1 MKIFPAID
9 IEDGH
14 CVRLKQ
20 GKIGD
25 LTVYGDD
32 PVKMA
37 LKWEALGAK
46 YLHVVDLDGAFKG
59 NGVNTEVIHR
69 ICQAVKIPVEVG
81 GGIRTEQAI
90 KQHIENGVWRVIIG
104 SKAVASPYF
113 AIQAAKKYGADH
125 IAVSVDAHGDTVA
138 TNGWV
143 DGSRQKVLPFV
154 KTLLENGVN
163 TIVYTDI
170 SRDGMLTG
178 PNFEMM
184 GKLQALP
191 GSASLLPEAFP
202 VQTTCGS
209 SLTWDSTVRSPA
221 KPSMK
226 KKSPWKRSW
235 RSRRS
240 KGFRLTGSRLM

>member
-1 MKIFPAID
+1 MYWDSSRKIRARRAYDLEEFSRMVTKMKIFPAID

-20 GKIGD
+20 GKIQD

-90 KQHIENGVWRVIIG
+90 KQRIENGVWRVIIG
-104 SKAVASPYF
+104 SVA
-113 AIQAAKKYGADH
+113 
-125 IAVSVDAHGDTVA
+125 AHGDTVA

-191 GSASLLPEAFP
+191 GIHLIASGGVSCADDLRKLSDMGLYGAITGKALYEEK
-202 VQTTCGS
+202 V
-209 SLTWDSTVRSPA
+209 
-221 KPSMK
+221 SMEEIVEIQE
-226 KKSPWKRSW
+226 
-235 RSRRS
+235 
-240 KGFRLTGSRLM
+240 

>member
-20 GKIGD
+20 GKIKD

-37 LKWEALGAK
+37 LKWESLGAK

-154 KTLLENGVN
+154 KTLLENGVH

-191 GSASLLPEAFP
+191 KIHLIASGGVSCADDLRKL
-202 VQTTCGS
+202 
-209 SLTWDSTVRSPA
+209 SLMGVYGAITGKALYEGKV
-221 KPSMK
+221 SMEEIVK
-226 KKSPWKRSW
+226 IQE
-235 RSRRS
+235 
-240 KGFRLTGSRLM
+240 

>member
-20 GKIGD
+20 GKIKD

-37 LKWEALGAK
+37 LKWESLGAK

-113 AIQAAKKYGADH
+113 AIQAAKKYGADR

-154 KTLLENGVN
+154 KTLLENGVH

-170 SRDGMLTG
+170 SRDGMLNG

-191 GSASLLPEAFP
+191 EIHLIASGGVSCADDLRKL
-202 VQTTCGS
+202 
-209 SLTWDSTVRSPA
+209 SLMGVYGAITGKALYEEKV
-221 KPSMK
+221 SMEEIVEIQE
-226 KKSPWKRSW
+226 
-235 RSRRS
+235 
-240 KGFRLTGSRLM
+240 

>member
-14 CVRLKQ
+14 CGRLKQ
-20 GKIGD
+20 GKIQD

-37 LKWEALGAK
+37 LKWESLGAK

-143 DGSRQKVLPFV
+143 DGSRQKILPFV

-191 GSASLLPEAFP
+191 GIHLIASGGVSCADDLRKLSDMGLYGAITGKALYEEK
-202 VQTTCGS
+202 V
-209 SLTWDSTVRSPA
+209 
-221 KPSMK
+221 SMEEIVEIQEK
-226 KKSPWKRSW
+226 
-235 RSRRS
+235 
-240 KGFRLTGSRLM
+240 

>member
-20 GKIGD
+20 GKIKD

-37 LKWEALGAK
+37 LKWESLGAK

-59 NGVNTEVIHR
+59 NGVNTEVIHS

-154 KTLLENGVN
+154 KTLLENGVH

-191 GSASLLPEAFP
+191 KIHLIASGGVSCADDLRKL
-202 VQTTCGS
+202 
-209 SLTWDSTVRSPA
+209 SLMGVYGAITGKALYEGKV
-221 KPSMK
+221 SMEEIVEIQE
-226 KKSPWKRSW
+226 
-235 RSRRS
+235 
-240 KGFRLTGSRLM
+240 

>member
-20 GKIGD
+20 GKISD

-37 LKWEALGAK
+37 LKWESLGAK

-90 KQHIENGVWRVIIG
+90 QQHIENGVWRVIIG

-113 AIQAAKKYGADH
+113 AIQAAKKYGADR

-154 KTLLENGVN
+154 KTLLENGVH

-170 SRDGMLTG
+170 SRDGMLNG

-191 GSASLLPEAFP
+191 EIHLIASGGVSCADDLRKL
-202 VQTTCGS
+202 
-209 SLTWDSTVRSPA
+209 SLMGVYGAITGKALYEEKV
-221 KPSMK
+221 SMEEIVEIQE
-226 KKSPWKRSW
+226 
-235 RSRRS
+235 
-240 KGFRLTGSRLM
+240 

>member
-20 GKIGD
+20 GKIQD

-37 LKWEALGAK
+37 LKWESLGAK

-143 DGSRQKVLPFV
+143 KSTGHEV
-154 KTLLENGVN
+154 KDLARRFEDFGVEAFL
-163 TIVYTDI
+163 YTDI

-191 GSASLLPEAFP
+191 GIHLIASGGVSCADDLRKLSDMGLYGAI
-202 VQTTCGS
+202 
-209 SLTWDSTVRSPA
+209 
-221 KPSMK
+221 
-226 KKSPWKRSW
+226 
-235 RSRRS
+235 
-240 KGFRLTGSRLM
+240 TGKALYEEKVTMEEIVEIQEK

>member
-20 GKIGD
+20 GKLQDI
-25 LTVYGDD
+25 TVYGKD
-32 PVKMA
+32 PVEMA
-37 LKWEALGAK
+37 LKWEKLGAK

-59 NGVNTEVIHR
+59 GGQNTEVIHKM
-69 ICQAVKIPVEVG
+69 CQALSIPIEVG
-81 GGIRTEQAI
+81 GGIRNEEAI
-90 KQHIENGVWRVIIG
+90 KTHLANGVDRVIIG

-113 AIQAAKKYGADH
+113 AIQAAKKYGSDH

-138 TNGWV
+138 THGWV
-143 DGSRQKVLPFV
+143 DGSNQKVLPFV
-154 KTLLENGVN
+154 KTLLDNGVN

-184 GKLQALP
+184 ETLNALEGIHLIASGGVSCAADLKRLSDMGVYGAITGKALYE
-191 GSASLLPEAFP
+191 GKVTMEEIKQLEMSDE
-202 VQTTCGS
+202 
-209 SLTWDSTVRSPA
+209 
-221 KPSMK
+221 
-226 KKSPWKRSW
+226 
-235 RSRRS
+235 
-240 KGFRLTGSRLM
+240 

>member
-20 GKIGD
+20 GKIQD

-37 LKWEALGAK
+37 LKWESLGAK

-90 KQHIENGVWRVIIG
+90 KRPRTSPSKPLRNTALTISPSPSMPTVTPSPPTAG
-104 SKAVASPYF
+104 STAVA
-113 AIQAAKKYGADH
+113 
-125 IAVSVDAHGDTVA
+125 
-138 TNGWV
+138 
-143 DGSRQKVLPFV
+143 R
-154 KTLLENGVN
+154 
-163 TIVYTDI
+163 
-170 SRDGMLTG
+170 
-178 PNFEMM
+178 
-184 GKLQALP
+184 
-191 GSASLLPEAFP
+191 
-202 VQTTCGS
+202 
-209 SLTWDSTVRSPA
+209 RSCL
-221 KPSMK
+221 S
-226 KKSPWKRSW
+226 
-235 RSRRS
+235 SRRFWRMAS
-240 KGFRLTGSRLM
+240 IPSFTPTSAVTVC

>member
-1 MKIFPAID
+1 
-9 IEDGH
+9 
-14 CVRLKQ
+14 
-20 GKIGD
+20 
-25 LTVYGDD
+25 
-32 PVKMA
+32 MA

-138 TNGWV
+138 THGWV
-143 DGSRQKVLPFV
+143 DGSKQKVLPFV

-184 GKLQALP
+184 ENSRPSP
-191 GSASLLPEAFP
+191 GSISSLPAASRM
-202 VQTTCGS
+202 QTTS
-209 SLTWDSTVRSPA
+209 ENSPPWASTALSPA
-221 KPSMK
+221 KPSTK
-226 KKSPWKRSW
+226 KKLLWKKSW
-235 RSRRS
+235 RFRRS
-240 KGFRLTGSRLM
+240 KGFRVSPRGVSPLDWG

>member
-20 GKIGD
+20 GKIKD

-37 LKWEALGAK
+37 LKWESLGAK
-46 YLHVVDLDGAFKG
+46 YLHVVELDGAFKG

-154 KTLLENGVN
+154 KTLLENGVH

-191 GSASLLPEAFP
+191 EIHLIASGGVSCADDLQKL
-202 VQTTCGS
+202 
-209 SLTWDSTVRSPA
+209 SLMGVYGAITGKALYEGKV
-221 KPSMK
+221 SMEEIVEIQE
-226 KKSPWKRSW
+226 
-235 RSRRS
+235 
-240 KGFRLTGSRLM
+240 

>member
-20 GKIGD
+20 GKIQD

-191 GSASLLPEAFP
+191 GIHLIASGGVSCEDDLRKLFDMGLYGAI
-202 VQTTCGS
+202 
-209 SLTWDSTVRSPA
+209 
-221 KPSMK
+221 
-226 KKSPWKRSW
+226 
-235 RSRRS
+235 
-240 KGFRLTGSRLM
+240 TGKALYEEKVTMEEIVEIQEK

>member
-20 GKIGD
+20 GKIQD

-37 LKWEALGAK
+37 LKWESLGAK

-170 SRDGMLTG
+170 PR
-178 PNFEMM
+178 PHR
-184 GKLQALP
+184 
-191 GSASLLPEAFP
+191 SARRHPAVISA
-202 VQTTCGS
+202 
-209 SLTWDSTVRSPA
+209 TV
-221 KPSMK
+221 
-226 KKSPWKRSW
+226 
-235 RSRRS
+235 
-240 KGFRLTGSRLM
+240 